1 MEYKEI
7 PLGMV
12 KPSPMNPRKT
22 FDDEAVKELAAN
34 IERQGLLQPITVRPC
49 EYEDFI
55 DESIGE
61 VVSIPIG
68 YEIVCGER
76 RYRAFALLNAKESA
90 NGSQGRFQSIPTFV
104 REMSDEDAFEAM
116 ITENLQRQDVDPM
129 EEAFAFGQ
137 LIGKGKTAEELAL
150 KFGKSIRFIQ
160 DRCKLNALIPELKL
174 AVKDGKMGIA
184 AAMLISKLD
193 DDTQMKYYSA
203 YSNNYQGFNRD
214 TAESFVKS
222 LFMSIDNAPWYQSD
236 NQADEDFEGGC
247 GCRCSECKLNTAN
260 HGCLFWEMK
269 TEDAGRCTDRN
280 KFYQKHV
287 DFLLSMLENYS
298 DRLIKVGSPLEAG
311 KIVIVDDDEYCTAT
325 TKELKKVTYAAIR
338 DKGYEVIKANEI
350 FMGKCYYTDER
361 LDRKKEQGKVYCCLR
376 LFSYDHVQF
385 SEEWRYFKGV
395 INDDDAPTSDTPATL
410 SQSAEAMKLIQKR
423 NRAKEIAIEEITT
436 KSRELATDLGEAKR
450 KGEISDAEQLAFDII
465 IFTLCGSEMLKRYG
479 HDAYGK
485 PSERKY
491 IDIIRQNQADRP
503 MWMREF
509 IRNIIS
515 SADITYNRLY
525 QFCAD
530 VVLSEWMPKQ
540 YQEMVHDIS
549 VKLDKKLVKIDER
562 LKELGYDSN
571 GKLLPGK

>member
-1 MEYKEI
+1 
-7 PLGMV
+7 
-12 KPSPMNPRKT
+12 MNPRKT

-49 EYEDFI
+49 V
-55 DESIGE
+55 G
-61 VVSIPIG
+61 G

-76 RYRAFALLNAKESA
+76 RYRAFSLLKAKDDVAGIQS
-90 NGSQGRFQSIPTFV
+90 RFQFIPSLV
-104 REMSDEDAFEAM
+104 RAMSDEDAFEAM

-137 LIGKGKTAEELAL
+137 FIGKGKTAEELAL

-160 DRCKLNALIPELKL
+160 DRCKLNALIPELKV

-287 DFLLSMLENYS
+287 AFLLSMLGGYG
-298 DRLIKVGSPLEAG
+298 DKLIKAGSPLETG
-311 KIVIVDDDEYCTAT
+311 KVVIADDDEYCTAS
-325 TKELKKVTYAAIR
+325 TKELKEVAYNAIR
-338 DKGYEVIKANEI
+338 ANGYEVVKAGEI
-350 FMGKCYYTDER
+350 FEGKCYYTDER
-361 LDRKKEQGKVYCCLR
+361 LERKKEQGKVYCCLR
-376 LFSYDHVQF
+376 LFSYDRVQLA
-385 SEEWRYFKGV
+385 EEWRYFKGGSGE
-395 INDDDAPTSDTPATL
+395 DAATSSTPA
-410 SQSAEAMKLIQKR
+410 SSQQSADAMKLVQKR
-423 NRAKEIAIEEITT
+423 NRAKEIATEEITA

-465 IFTLCGSEMLKRYG
+465 IFTLCGSKMLKRYG
-479 HDAYGK
+479 YDSYGK

-491 IDIIRQNQADRP
+491 IDIIRQSQADRP

-530 VVLSEWMPKQ
+530 AVLSEWLPKQ

>member
-7 PLGMV
+7 PVGMV

-49 EYEDFI
+49 V
-55 DESIGE
+55 G
-61 VVSIPIG
+61 G

-76 RYRAFALLNAKESA
+76 RYRAFSLLKAKDDAAGTQS
-90 NGSQGRFQSIPTFV
+90 RFQFIPSLV
-104 REMSDEDAFEAM
+104 RAMSDEDAFEAM

-160 DRCKLNALIPELKL
+160 DRCKLNALIPELKV

-287 DFLLSMLENYS
+287 AYLLSILESYS
-298 DRLIKVGSPLEAG
+298 GRLVKAGSPLETG
-311 KIVIVDDDEYCTAT
+311 KIVIVDDDEYCSAT
-325 TKELKKVTYAAIR
+325 TKELKKDAYASIR
-338 DKGYEVIKANEI
+338 ANGYEVVRANEI
-350 FMGKCYYTDER
+350 FEGKCYYTDER
-361 LDRKKEQGKVYCCLR
+361 LERKKEQGKVYCCLR
-376 LFSYDHVQF
+376 LFSYDRVQLA
-385 SEEWRYFKGV
+385 EEWRYFKGGSGE
-395 INDDDAPTSDTPATL
+395 DAATSSTPA
-410 SQSAEAMKLIQKR
+410 SSQQSADAMKLVQKR
-423 NRAKEIAIEEITT
+423 NRAKEIATEEITA

-465 IFTLCGSEMLKRYG
+465 IFTLCGSKMLKRYG
-479 HDAYGK
+479 YDSYGK

-530 VVLSEWMPKQ
+530 AVLSEWLPKQ

-549 VKLDKKLVKIDER
+549 VKLDKKLAKIDEK

>member
-160 DRCKLNALIPELKL
+160 DRCKLNALIPELKV
-174 AVKDGKMGIA
+174 AVKDGKMSIA

-193 DDTQMKYYSA
+193 DDVQQKYYSS
-203 YSNNYQGFNRD
+203 YSNNYQGFTKG
-214 TAESFVKS
+214 TADSFVRS
-222 LFMSIDNAPWYQSD
+222 LFMAIDNSPWYQSD

-376 LFSYDHVQF
+376 LFSYGHVQL

-423 NRAKEIAIEEITT
+423 NRAKEIAIEEITA

-465 IFTLCGSEMLKRYG
+465 IFTLCGSKMLKRYG
-479 HDAYGK
+479 YDSYGK

-530 VVLSEWMPKQ
+530 AVLSEWMPKQ

>member
-160 DRCKLNALIPELKL
+160 DRCKLNALIPELKV
-174 AVKDGKMGIA
+174 AVKDGKMSIA

-350 FMGKCYYTDER
+350 FIGKCYYTDER

-376 LFSYDHVQF
+376 LFSYDRVQL

-436 KSRELATDLGEAKR
+436 KLRELATNLGEAKR

-562 LKELGYDSN
+562 LKELGYDYN

>member
-1 MEYKEI
+1 ME
-7 PLGMV
+7 V
-12 KPSPMNPRKT
+12 
-22 FDDEAVKELAAN
+22 
-34 IERQGLLQPITVRPC
+34 
-49 EYEDFI
+49 
-55 DESIGE
+55 
-61 VVSIPIG
+61 
-68 YEIVCGER
+68 
-76 RYRAFALLNAKESA
+76 
-90 NGSQGRFQSIPTFV
+90 
-104 REMSDEDAFEAM
+104 
-116 ITENLQRQDVDPM
+116 
-129 EEAFAFGQ
+129 
-137 LIGKGKTAEELAL
+137 
-150 KFGKSIRFIQ
+150 
-160 DRCKLNALIPELKL
+160 
-174 AVKDGKMGIA
+174 
-184 AAMLISKLD
+184 
-193 DDTQMKYYSA
+193 
-203 YSNNYQGFNRD
+203 
-214 TAESFVKS
+214 
-222 LFMSIDNAPWYQSD
+222 
-236 NQADEDFEGGC
+236 
-247 GCRCSECKLNTAN
+247 
-260 HGCLFWEMK
+260 
-269 TEDAGRCTDRN
+269 
-280 KFYQKHV
+280 
-287 DFLLSMLENYS
+287 
-298 DRLIKVGSPLEAG
+298 G

-376 LFSYDHVQF
+376 LFSYDHVQL

-465 IFTLCGSEMLKRYG
+465 IFTLCGSKMLKRYG
-479 HDAYGK
+479 YDSYGK

>member
-49 EYEDFI
+49 EYEDFA
-55 DESIGE
+55 DESTGE

-76 RYRAFALLNAKESA
+76 RYRAFALLKSREDAQ
-90 NGSQGRFQSIPTFV
+90 GSQGRFQSIPTFV

-137 LIGKGKTAEELAL
+137 LISKGKSAEELAL

-376 LFSYDHVQF
+376 LFSYDHVQL

-423 NRAKEIAIEEITT
+423 NRAKEIATEEITA

-465 IFTLCGSEMLKRYG
+465 IFTLCGSKMLKRYG
-479 HDAYGK
+479 YDSYGK

-549 VKLDKKLVKIDER
+549 VKLDKKLAKIDEK

>member
-49 EYEDFI
+49 EYEDFA
-55 DESIGE
+55 DESTGE
-61 VVSIPIG
+61 VISIPIG

-76 RYRAFALLNAKESA
+76 RYRAFALLKSREDAQ
-90 NGSQGRFQSIPTFV
+90 GSQGRFQSIPTFV

-160 DRCKLNALIPELKL
+160 DRCKLNALIPELKV

-193 DDTQMKYYSA
+193 DDVQQKYYSS
-203 YSNNYQGFNRD
+203 YSNNYQGFTKD
-214 TAESFVKS
+214 TADSFVRS
-222 LFMSIDNAPWYQSD
+222 LFMSIDGAPWYQSD

-247 GCRCSECKLNTAN
+247 GCKCSECKLNTAN

-269 TEDAGRCTDRN
+269 TEDAGRCTDRK

-287 DFLLSMLENYS
+287 AFLLSILENYS
-298 DRLIKVGSPLEAG
+298 DRLIKVGSPLESG

-338 DKGYEVIKANEI
+338 DKGYEIIKANEI

-361 LDRKKEQGKVYCCLR
+361 LARKKEQGKVYCCLR
-376 LFSYDHVQF
+376 LFSYDRVQL
-385 SEEWRYFKGV
+385 SKEWRYFKGGSG
-395 INDDDAPTSDTPATL
+395 DDDALASSTPA
-410 SQSAEAMKLIQKR
+410 SSQQSADAMKLIQKR
-423 NRAKEIAIEEITT
+423 NRAKEIAIEEVTA
-436 KSRELATDLGEAKR
+436 KSRQFASDLGEAKR
-450 KGEISDAEQLAFDII
+450 RGEISDVEQLAFDII

-479 HDAYGK
+479 HDTYGK
-485 PSERKY
+485 PSDRKY
-491 IDIIRQNQADRP
+491 IDIIKQNQADRP

-525 QFCAD
+525 QFCANA
-530 VVLSEWMPKQ
+530 VLSEWMPKQ
-540 YQEMVHDIS
+540 YPEIVRDIS
-549 VKLDKKLVKIDER
+549 VKLDKKLAKIDEK

>member
-49 EYEDFI
+49 V
-55 DESIGE
+55 G
-61 VVSIPIG
+61 G

-76 RYRAFALLNAKESA
+76 RYRAFSLLKAKDDVA
-90 NGSQGRFQSIPTFV
+90 GIQNRFQFIPSLV
-104 REMSDEDAFEAM
+104 RAMSDEDAFEAM

-160 DRCKLNALIPELKL
+160 DRCKLNALIPELKV

-287 DFLLSMLENYS
+287 AFLLSMLGGYG
-298 DRLIKVGSPLEAG
+298 DKLIKAGSPLETG
-311 KIVIVDDDEYCTAT
+311 KVVIADDDEYCTAS
-325 TKELKKVTYAAIR
+325 TKELKKVAYNAIR
-338 DKGYEVIKANEI
+338 ANGYEVVKAGEI
-350 FMGKCYYTDER
+350 FEGKCYYTDER
-361 LDRKKEQGKVYCCLR
+361 LERKKEQGKVYCCLR
-376 LFSYDHVQF
+376 LFSYDRVQLA
-385 SEEWRYFKGV
+385 EEWRYFKGGSGE
-395 INDDDAPTSDTPATL
+395 DAATSSTPA
-410 SQSAEAMKLIQKR
+410 SSQQSADAMKLVQKR
-423 NRAKEIAIEEITT
+423 NRAKEIATEEITA

-465 IFTLCGSEMLKRYG
+465 IFTLCGSKMLKRYG
-479 HDAYGK
+479 YDSYGK

-530 VVLSEWMPKQ
+530 AVLSEWLPKQ

>member
-137 LIGKGKTAEELAL
+137 LISKGKSVEELAL

-160 DRCKLNALIPELKL
+160 DRCKLNALIPELKV
-174 AVKDGKMGIA
+174 AVKDGKMSIA

-193 DDTQMKYYSA
+193 DDVQQKYYSS
-203 YSNNYQGFNRD
+203 YSNNYQGFTKG
-214 TAESFVKS
+214 TADSFVRS
-222 LFMSIDNAPWYQSD
+222 LFMAIDNSPWYQSD

-376 LFSYDHVQF
+376 LFSYDRVQL

-436 KSRELATDLGEAKR
+436 KLRELATNLGEAKR

-530 VVLSEWMPKQ
+530 AVLSEWLPKQ

-549 VKLDKKLVKIDER
+549 VKLDKKLAKIDEK

>member
-7 PLGMV
+7 PVGMV

-49 EYEDFI
+49 DYKDFI
-55 DESIGE
+55 DESTGE

-76 RYRAFALLNAKESA
+76 RYRAFALLKAKEDA
-90 NGSQGRFQSIPTFV
+90 VGDQGRFQNIPTFV

-160 DRCKLNALIPELKL
+160 DRCKLNALIPELKV

-269 TEDAGRCTDRN
+269 TDDAGRCTDRK

-287 DFLLSMLENYS
+287 AFLLSILENYN

-311 KIVIVDDDEYCTAT
+311 KIVIVDNDEYCAAS
-325 TKELKKVTYAAIR
+325 TKELKKDAYTAIR
-338 DKGYEVIKANEI
+338 ANGYEVVKAGEI
-350 FMGKCYYTDER
+350 FEGRCYYNGER
-361 LDRKKEQGKVYCCLR
+361 LERKKEQGKVYCCLC
-376 LFSYDHVQF
+376 LFSYDRVQL
-385 SEEWRYFKGV
+385 SEEWWYFKGGSG
-395 INDDDAPTSDTPATL
+395 DDDAPASSSPATS
-410 SQSAEAMKLIQKR
+410 SQSAESMKLMQKR
-423 NRAKEIAIEEITT
+423 NRAKEIAIEEITA

-450 KGEISDAEQLAFDII
+450 RGEISDAEQLAFDII

-485 PSERKY
+485 PNERKY

-503 MWMREF
+503 IWMREF
-509 IRNIIS
+509 IRNVIS

-530 VVLSEWMPKQ
+530 AVLSEWLPKQ

-549 VKLDKKLVKIDER
+549 VKLDKKLAKIDEK

>member
-7 PLGMV
+7 PLDMV

-22 FDDEAVKELAAN
+22 FDDEALKELAAN

-55 DESIGE
+55 DESAGE

-76 RYRAFALLNAKESA
+76 RYRAFALLKSREDAQ
-90 NGSQGRFQSIPTFV
+90 GSQGRFQSIPTFV

-160 DRCKLNALIPELKL
+160 DRCKLNALIPELKV
-174 AVKDGKMGIA
+174 AVKDGKMSIA

-193 DDTQMKYYSA
+193 DDVQQKYYSS
-203 YSNNYQGFNRD
+203 YSNNYQGFTKG
-214 TAESFVKS
+214 TADSFVRS
-222 LFMSIDNAPWYQSD
+222 LFMDIDNSPWYQSD

-247 GCRCSECKLNTAN
+247 GCKCSECKLNTAN

-350 FMGKCYYTDER
+350 FIGKCYYTDER

-376 LFSYDHVQF
+376 LFSYDRVQL

-436 KSRELATDLGEAKR
+436 KSRELAINLGEAKR

-530 VVLSEWMPKQ
+530 VVLSEWIPKQ

-562 LKELGYDSN
+562 LKELGYDYN

>member
-49 EYEDFI
+49 EYEDFA
-55 DESIGE
+55 DESTGE

-76 RYRAFALLNAKESA
+76 RYRAFALLKSREDAQ
-90 NGSQGRFQSIPTFV
+90 GSQGRFQSIPTFV

-160 DRCKLNALIPELKL
+160 DRCKLNALIPELKV

-287 DFLLSMLENYS
+287 AFLLSMLGGYG
-298 DRLIKVGSPLEAG
+298 DKLIKAGSPLETG
-311 KIVIVDDDEYCTAT
+311 KVVIADDDEYCTAS
-325 TKELKKVTYAAIR
+325 TKELKKVAYNAIR
-338 DKGYEVIKANEI
+338 ANGYEVVKAGEI
-350 FMGKCYYTDER
+350 FEGKCYYTDER
-361 LDRKKEQGKVYCCLR
+361 LERKKEQGKVYCCLR
-376 LFSYDHVQF
+376 LFSYDRVQLA
-385 SEEWRYFKGV
+385 EEWRYFKGGSGE
-395 INDDDAPTSDTPATL
+395 DAATSSTPA
-410 SQSAEAMKLIQKR
+410 SSQQSADAMKLVQKR
-423 NRAKEIAIEEITT
+423 NRAKEIATEEITA

-465 IFTLCGSEMLKRYG
+465 IFTLCGSKMLKRYG
-479 HDAYGK
+479 YDSYGK

-530 VVLSEWMPKQ
+530 AVLSEWMPKQ

>member
-49 EYEDFI
+49 EYEDFA
-55 DESIGE
+55 DESTGE

-76 RYRAFALLNAKESA
+76 RYRAFALLKSREDAQ
-90 NGSQGRFQSIPTFV
+90 GSQGRFQSIPTFV

-160 DRCKLNALIPELKL
+160 DRCKLNALIPELKV
-174 AVKDGKMGIA
+174 AVKDGKMSIA

-193 DDTQMKYYSA
+193 DDVQQKYYSS
-203 YSNNYQGFNRD
+203 YSNNYQGFTKG
-214 TAESFVKS
+214 TADSFVMS
-222 LFMSIDNAPWYQSD
+222 LFMAIDNSPWYQSD
-236 NQADEDFEGGC
+236 NQADEDFEGSC

-287 DFLLSMLENYS
+287 DFLLSML
-298 DRLIKVGSPLEAG
+298 
-311 KIVIVDDDEYCTAT
+311 
-325 TKELKKVTYAAIR
+325 
-338 DKGYEVIKANEI
+338 
-350 FMGKCYYTDER
+350 
-361 LDRKKEQGKVYCCLR
+361 
-376 LFSYDHVQF
+376 
-385 SEEWRYFKGV
+385 
-395 INDDDAPTSDTPATL
+395 
-410 SQSAEAMKLIQKR
+410 
-423 NRAKEIAIEEITT
+423 
-436 KSRELATDLGEAKR
+436 
-450 KGEISDAEQLAFDII
+450 
-465 IFTLCGSEMLKRYG
+465 
-479 HDAYGK
+479 
-485 PSERKY
+485 
-491 IDIIRQNQADRP
+491 
-503 MWMREF
+503 
-509 IRNIIS
+509 
-515 SADITYNRLY
+515 
-525 QFCAD
+525 
-530 VVLSEWMPKQ
+530 
-540 YQEMVHDIS
+540 
-549 VKLDKKLVKIDER
+549 KKLQR
-562 LKELGYDSN
+562 PLN
-571 GKLLPGK
+571 

>member
-49 EYEDFI
+49 EYEDFA
-55 DESIGE
+55 DESTGE

-76 RYRAFALLNAKESA
+76 RYCAFALLKSREDAQ
-90 NGSQGRFQSIPTFV
+90 GSQGRFQSIPTFV

-160 DRCKLNALIPELKL
+160 DRCKLNALIPELKV

-376 LFSYDHVQF
+376 LFSYDHVQL

>member
-160 DRCKLNALIPELKL
+160 DRCKLNALIPELKV
-174 AVKDGKMGIA
+174 AVKDGKMSIA

-350 FMGKCYYTDER
+350 FIGKCYYTDER

-376 LFSYDHVQF
+376 LFSYDRVQI

-436 KSRELATDLGEAKR
+436 KLRELATNLGEAKR

-562 LKELGYDSN
+562 LKELGYDYN

>member
-22 FDDEAVKELAAN
+22 FDDEAVKELATN

-49 EYEDFI
+49 EYEDFA
-55 DESIGE
+55 DESTGE

-76 RYRAFALLNAKESA
+76 RYRAFALLKSREDAQ
-90 NGSQGRFQSIPTFV
+90 GSQGRFQSIPTFV

-160 DRCKLNALIPELKL
+160 DRCKLNALIPELKV

-325 TKELKKVTYAAIR
+325 TKELKKVTYAAIC

-376 LFSYDHVQF
+376 LFSYDHVQL

>member
-49 EYEDFI
+49 V
-55 DESIGE
+55 G
-61 VVSIPIG
+61 G

-76 RYRAFALLNAKESA
+76 RYRAFSLLKAKDDATGTQS
-90 NGSQGRFQSIPTFV
+90 RFQFIPSLV
-104 REMSDEDAFEAM
+104 RAMSDEDAFEAM

-137 LIGKGKTAEELAL
+137 LIGKGKSAEELAL

-160 DRCKLNALIPELKL
+160 DRCKLNALIPELKV

-193 DDTQMKYYSA
+193 DDVQQKYYSS
-203 YSNNYQGFNRD
+203 YSNNYQGFTKD
-214 TAESFVKS
+214 TADSFVRS
-222 LFMSIDNAPWYQSD
+222 LFMSIDGAPWYQSD

-247 GCRCSECKLNTAN
+247 GCRCSECKFNTAN

-269 TEDAGRCTDRN
+269 TEDAGRCTDRK

-287 DFLLSMLENYS
+287 AFLLSILENYS
-298 DRLIKVGSPLEAG
+298 DRLIKAGSPLESG

-325 TKELKKVTYAAIR
+325 TKELKKDAYTAIR
-338 DKGYEVIKANEI
+338 ANGYEVVKAGEI
-350 FMGKCYYTDER
+350 FEGKCYYTDER
-361 LDRKKEQGKVYCCLR
+361 LERKKEQGKVYCCLR
-376 LFSYDHVQF
+376 LFSYDRVQLA
-385 SEEWRYFKGV
+385 EEWRYFKGGSGE
-395 INDDDAPTSDTPATL
+395 DAATSSTPA
-410 SQSAEAMKLIQKR
+410 SSQQSADAMKLVQKR
-423 NRAKEIAIEEITT
+423 NRAKEIATEEITA

-465 IFTLCGSEMLKRYG
+465 IFTLCGSKMLKRYG

-530 VVLSEWMPKQ
+530 AVLSEWLPKQ
-540 YQEMVHDIS
+540 YQEMVRDIS

>member
-49 EYEDFI
+49 EYEDSA
-55 DESIGE
+55 DESTGE

-137 LIGKGKTAEELAL
+137 LISKGKSAEELAL

-160 DRCKLNALIPELKL
+160 DRCKLNALIPELKV
-174 AVKDGKMGIA
+174 AVKEGKMGIA

-193 DDTQMKYYSA
+193 DDVQQKYYSS
-203 YSNNYQGFNRD
+203 YSNNYQGFTKD
-214 TAESFVKS
+214 TADSFVRS

-376 LFSYDHVQF
+376 LFSYDHVQL

>member
-160 DRCKLNALIPELKL
+160 DRCKLNALIPELKV
-174 AVKDGKMGIA
+174 AVKDGKMSIA

-350 FMGKCYYTDER
+350 FIGKCYYTDER

-376 LFSYDHVQF
+376 LFSYDRVQL

-436 KSRELATDLGEAKR
+436 KLRELATDLGEAKR